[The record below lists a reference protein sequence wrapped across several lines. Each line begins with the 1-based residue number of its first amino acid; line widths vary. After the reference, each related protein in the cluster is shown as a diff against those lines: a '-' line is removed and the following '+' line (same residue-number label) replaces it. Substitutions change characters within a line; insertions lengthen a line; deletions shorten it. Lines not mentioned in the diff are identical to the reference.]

1 MRYLHLLKT
10 VAIISLVTSLST
22 SLGGCASLQK
32 QFADFKLDISSK
44 DVAPVE
50 MSAAILNIEEPI
62 LEERPIV
69 IEFIK
74 PLVMPGQMKLRP
86 ASYVTS
92 DPVLKPFE
100 AIEQANAS
108 ASIEPNSSNY
118 LNAIQVYPYTPGSLY
133 QVYCA
138 PQQVTDI
145 ALQPG
150 EELTSVS
157 AGDTIRWIV
166 GDTVSGAIGGD
177 QVHILVKPTKPS
189 LATNLV
195 ITTNKR
201 TYYLELHSY
210 KDTYMAA
217 VSWRYPREAL
227 GLRGV
232 KKMTRRSKSKTA
244 ATISKPSLSIDN
256 LNFRYEIKGDNP
268 HWRPLR
274 AFDDGHKVF
283 IQFPERLDQGEAP
296 PLFVMGRK
304 GKSQLVNYRV
314 KGSYYIV
321 DRLFKSAELRLGEKN
336 QDVVR
341 IVRDAKS

>member
-1 MRYLHLLKT
+1 MRHSYLLKT
-10 VAIISLVTSLST
+10 TATIGLLISLS
-22 SLGGCASLQK
+22 GCASLQK
-32 QFADFKLDISSK
+32 SFDDFKLDLSRKDEAALQDTGHMSK
-44 DVAPVE
+44 AVLGV
-50 MSAAILNIEEPI
+50 EEPVQ
-62 LEERPIV
+62 EERPIQ
-69 IEFIK
+69 IEFFDPII
-74 PLVMPGQMKLRP
+74 MPGQMKLRP

-92 DPVLKPFE
+92 GPVLKPFE

-133 QVYCA
+133 QVYTA
-138 PQQVTDI
+138 PEQVTDI

-166 GDTVSGAIGGD
+166 GDTVSGAIGGE
-177 QVHILVKPTKPS
+177 QVHILVKPTKPNLS
-189 LATNLV
+189 TNLV
-195 ITTNKR
+195 ITTTKR

-227 GLRGV
+227 GLRGA
-232 KKMTRRSKSKTA
+232 KKMKRRASAKAKAVSTSPK
-244 ATISKPSLSIDN
+244 LSIEK
-256 LNFRYEIKGDNP
+256 LNFRYGIKGDHP

-274 AFDDGHKVF
+274 AFDDGRKVF

-314 KGSYYIV
+314 KGAYYIV
-321 DRLFKSAELRLGEKN
+321 DRLFKIAELRLGEKD
-336 QDVVR
+336 QDVVK
-341 IVRDAKS
+341 IVRDKS

>member
-1 MRYLHLLKT
+1 MRHSHLLKT
-10 VAIISLVTSLST
+10 TAAAACLLISLS
-22 SLGGCASLQK
+22 GCASLQK

-50 MSAAILNIEEPI
+50 MNAAILDIEEPI
-62 LEERPIV
+62 MEERPIE

-92 DPVLKPFE
+92 GPVLKPFE
-100 AIEQANAS
+100 AIEMANAQ

-166 GDTVSGAIGGD
+166 GDTVSGSDRRRASSYPCQTD
-177 QVHILVKPTKPS
+177 KAKFVHQS
-189 LATNLV
+189 CD
-195 ITTNKR
+195 
-201 TYYLELHSY
+201 YHE
-210 KDTYMAA
+210 
-217 VSWRYPREAL
+217 
-227 GLRGV
+227 
-232 KKMTRRSKSKTA
+232 
-244 ATISKPSLSIDN
+244 
-256 LNFRYEIKGDNP
+256 
-268 HWRPLR
+268 
-274 AFDDGHKVF
+274 
-283 IQFPERLDQGEAP
+283 
-296 PLFVMGRK
+296 
-304 GKSQLVNYRV
+304 
-314 KGSYYIV
+314 
-321 DRLFKSAELRLGEKN
+321 
-336 QDVVR
+336 
-341 IVRDAKS
+341 